1 MRRYCIKKNLFKP
14 HPPYSN
20 MASKR
25 GLSKTSKDIQKLSK
39 SVVNT
44 NLVEKEK
51 EVERITKDIFTT
63 LSKTTNPKKK
73 HKDSIGQK
81 TADWMT
87 TWAGSWF
94 FIISFLVF
102 LVLWMIFNSYYW
114 YNYLSGEAFDP
125 FPFILLNLVL
135 SCLAALQAPIIL
147 MSQNRGAERDRLRA
161 EYDYQVNRKAEREI
175 REVRILLNKIDRRLQ
190 K

>member
-1 MRRYCIKKNLFKP
+1 MI
-14 HPPYSN
+14 
-20 MASKR
+20 KR
-25 GLSKTSKDIQKLSK
+25 GLSKTSRDIQKLSK
-39 SVVNT
+39 SVINT

-51 EVERITKDIFTT
+51 KVEKLTKDIFTT
-63 LSKTTNPKKK
+63 LSKTTHPSKKN
-73 HKDSIGQK
+73 KDTFGQK

-94 FIISFLVF
+94 FIISFLIF
-102 LVLWMIFNSYYW
+102 LVLWMLLNSYYW
-114 YNYLSGEAFDP
+114 SNYLAGEPFDP

-147 MSQNRGAERDRLRA
+147 MSQNREAQRDRLRA

-175 REVRILLNKIDRRLQ
+175 REVKILLSKIERRL
-190 K
+190 KK